1 MGFFDEQWQNVLT
14 FRACLPIINLTSS
27 FQYYIS
33 GLLKIDKLHTYRGKQ
48 RILFV
53 EVRENGKRRVSMVQI
68 ITDSSSLYTKEE
80 GSKLGICSIPL
91 CVNIGEKNFRDL
103 EIPVEEFIADIEAG
117 KIPFSSQPPLGEV
130 VEAYECYRGK
140 EIINISM
147 ADGLSGTYQTALG
160 ARKMVENQEDIT
172 VVNSRTLCGPHR
184 YLVECAAAMA
194 REGRGKAEILSM
206 LEEKMKHTKSFLIPQ
221 DFDYLRRGGRLSPTV
236 AFVGSLLNLK
246 PILTPNR
253 ESTCLDKFGV
263 GRTMKGAV
271 KAVFGQLQKE
281 GMGEG
286 DILYIVHGNAP
297 EDALQIQR
305 MAEKEFPGTDIRIHL
320 LSHVFITH
328 GGPGCIAL
336 QYIRK

>member
-1 MGFFDEQWQNVLT
+1 
-14 FRACLPIINLTSS
+14 
-27 FQYYIS
+27 
-33 GLLKIDKLHTYRGKQ
+33 
-48 RILFV
+48 
-53 EVRENGKRRVSMVQI
+53 MVQI
-68 ITDSSSLYTKEE
+68 ITDSSSLYTEEE
-80 GSKLGICSIPL
+80 GRKLGICSIPL

-103 EIPVEEFIADIEAG
+103 EIPVEEFIADIGTG

-130 VEAYECYRGK
+130 VEAYKSFNGK

-147 ADGLSGTYQTALG
+147 ADGLSGTYQTAVG
-160 ARKMVENQEDIT
+160 ARGMVENQEDIT

-194 REGRGKAEILSM
+194 AEGKTKAEILSM

-236 AFVGSLLNLK
+236 ALVGSLLNLK
-246 PILTPNR
+246 PILTPS
-253 ESTCLDKFGV
+253 EDSTSLDKFGV
-263 GRTMKGAV
+263 GRTMKGAA
-271 KAVFGQLQKE
+271 KLVFRYLKNE
-281 GMGEG
+281 MAGEG
-286 DILYIVHGNAP
+286 DILYIVHGDAL
-297 EDALQIQR
+297 EDALEIQE
-305 MAEKEFPGTDIRIHL
+305 MAEAEFPGVDIRIHL

>member
-1 MGFFDEQWQNVLT
+1 
-14 FRACLPIINLTSS
+14 
-27 FQYYIS
+27 
-33 GLLKIDKLHTYRGKQ
+33 
-48 RILFV
+48 
-53 EVRENGKRRVSMVQI
+53 MVQI

-80 GSKLGICSIPL
+80 GEKLGICSIPL

-103 EIPVEEFIADIEAG
+103 EIPVEEFIAIIGTGE
-117 KIPFSSQPPLGEV
+117 IPYSSQPPLGEV
-130 VEAYECYRGK
+130 VEAYEHYRGK

-147 ADGLSGTYQTALG
+147 ADGLSGTYQTAVG
-160 ARKMVENQEDIT
+160 AREMVENQEDIT
-172 VVNSRTLCGPHR
+172 VINSRTLCGPHR

-194 REGRGKAEILSM
+194 REGRGKEEILSM

-246 PILTPNR
+246 PILTPSEDATR
-253 ESTCLDKFGV
+253 LDKFGV
-263 GRTMKGAV
+263 GRTMKSAV
-271 KAVFGQLQKE
+271 KAVFRYLRSEKV
-281 GMGEG
+281 GEG
-286 DILYIVHGNAP
+286 DILYLVHGDAL
-297 EDALQIQR
+297 EDALQIR
-305 MAEKEFPGTDIRIHL
+305 EMAEKEFPGIDVRIHL